1 MGAAPGSLL
10 RIGELTR
17 ESVLGL
23 LDRAEWL
30 RANRCGWPSLAGRVV
45 GMFFFQPSTRT
56 RLGFTAAAVRFGAG
70 TVDLLESR
78 FAEGMSR
85 PESAEDTVRSVS
97 TYFDA
102 LVLRHPDACVVQCAA
117 ASADIPVINA
127 GAGDDEHPTQAL
139 IDLFALRRLNPELTG
154 LRIGVVGDLAASRSA
169 HSLLRALDF
178 FPPAEVRLISPP
190 ERRLATELRSSLAY
204 PTEELDRLALGGLD
218 VVYIAGLPEH
228 CGADHMP
235 APARARYRLT
245 PERIRELNPDA
256 AILCPLPR
264 IDEID
269 PAVDDDPRA
278 RYFAQSRD
286 GLFVRAAVLER
297 ALIDG

>member
-1 MGAAPGSLL
+1 MCAAPGSLL

-17 ESVLGL
+17 ESVLSL

-30 RANRCGWPSLAGRVV
+30 RANRCGWPSLAGCVV

-56 RLGFTAAAVRFGAG
+56 RLGFTAAAVRLGAG
-70 TVDLLESR
+70 TADLLESR

-85 PESAEDTVRSVS
+85 PESVEDTVRSVS

-102 LVLRHPDACVVQCAA
+102 LVLRHADACVVERTAACAE
-117 ASADIPVINA
+117 IPVINA

-139 IDLFALRRLNPELTG
+139 IDLFALRRLNPGLTG
-154 LRIGVVGDLAASRSA
+154 LRIGVVGDLAGSRSV

-190 ERRLATELRSSLAY
+190 ERRLPAELRCTLTF
-204 PTEELDRLALGGLD
+204 PTGELDRLELGGLD
-218 VVYIAGLPEH
+218 AVYVAGLPER
-228 CGADHMP
+228 CGAEHMP
-235 APARARYRLT
+235 APTRARYRLT
-245 PERIRELNPDA
+245 PERTRELNPNA
-256 AILCPLPR
+256 VILCPLPR

-269 PAVDDDPRA
+269 PAVDREGAA

-286 GLFVRAAVLER
+286 GLFIRAAVLEQ
-297 ALIDG
+297 AMGG